1 MGKAERLEKILYLIQ
16 NSNFI
21 SPVELAE
28 KMDVSLVT
36 IRRDLK
42 KLADQKSII
51 KEYNTIKIARDY
63 DKRFHERHNTN
74 LEQKRI
80 IAELAKRFVQSGD
93 TLFLDTSTTCY
104 EFARTLALSSQNLH
118 IITNNIYM
126 AVELMNI
133 YKIDLVLV
141 GGNIR
146 HGYYST
152 VGPLAEKMLSNIKV
166 NKFFFSCTMLDTRG
180 IYESSVLEGNIKVKM
195 FENSRLHYL
204 LVDSSKFNKASIFRT
219 TGIENLDV
227 IITDKS
233 LSKEY
238 LDKLKYRN
246 IEVITPKNNE
256 ESYQV

>member
-1 MGKAERLEKILYLIQ
+1 MGKAERLEKIMDLIQ

-21 SPVELAE
+21 SPLELAE

-42 KLADQKSII
+42 KLAEERSII

-80 IAELAKRFVQSGD
+80 IAELAKRLVQSGD

-126 AVELMNI
+126 AVELMSI
-133 YKIDLVLV
+133 YKIDLVLL

-146 HGYYST
+146 HGYFST
-152 VGPLAEKMLSNIKV
+152 IGPLAEKMLSNIKV
-166 NKFFFSCTMLDTRG
+166 NKFFFSCTMLDENG
-180 IYESSVLEGNIKVKM
+180 IYESNILEGNIKVKM

-204 LVDSSKFNKASIFRT
+204 LVDSTKFDKASIFRT
-219 TGIENLDV
+219 TGIENIDALIADKPLPNKYLDILKDKNIE
-227 IITDKS
+227 IITP
-233 LSKEY
+233 
-238 LDKLKYRN
+238 
-246 IEVITPKNNE
+246 V
-256 ESYQV
+256 

>member
-1 MGKAERLEKILYLIQ
+1 MGKAERLEKIMDLIQ

-21 SPVELAE
+21 SPLELAE

-42 KLADQKSII
+42 KLAEERSII

-63 DKRFHERHNTN
+63 DKRFHERHHTN

-80 IAELAKRFVQSGD
+80 IAELAKRLVQAGD

-126 AVELMNI
+126 AVELMSI
-133 YKIDLVLV
+133 YKIDLVLL

-146 HGYYST
+146 HGYFST
-152 VGPLAEKMLSNIKV
+152 IGPLAEKMLSNIKV
-166 NKFFFSCTMLDTRG
+166 NKFFFSCTMLDENG
-180 IYESSVLEGNIKVKM
+180 IYESNILEGNIKVKM

-204 LVDSSKFNKASIFRT
+204 LVDSTKFDKASIFRT
-219 TGIENLDV
+219 TGIENIDAL
-227 IITDKS
+227 ITDKP
-233 LSKEY
+233 LPNEY
-238 LDKLKYRN
+238 LDILKDKN
-246 IEVITPKNNE
+246 IEIITPLKMD
-256 ESYQV
+256 

>member
-1 MGKAERLEKILYLIQ
+1 MGKAERLEKIMDLIQ

-21 SPVELAE
+21 SPLELAE

-42 KLADQKSII
+42 KLAEERSII

-63 DKRFHERHNTN
+63 DKRFHERHHTN

-80 IAELAKRFVQSGD
+80 IAELAKKLVQAGD

-126 AVELMNI
+126 AVELMSI
-133 YKIDLVLV
+133 YKIDLVLL

-146 HGYYST
+146 HGYFST
-152 VGPLAEKMLSNIKV
+152 IGPLAEKMLSNIKV
-166 NKFFFSCTMLDTRG
+166 NKFFFSCTMLDENG
-180 IYESSVLEGNIKVKM
+180 IYESNILEGNIKVKM

-204 LVDSSKFNKASIFRT
+204 LVDSTKFDKASIFRT
-219 TGIENLDV
+219 TGIENIDAL
-227 IITDKS
+227 ITDKP
-233 LSKEY
+233 LPNEY
-238 LDKLKYRN
+238 LDILKDKN
-246 IEVITPKNNE
+246 IEIITPLKMD
-256 ESYQV
+256 

>member
-1 MGKAERLEKILYLIQ
+1 MGKAERLEKIMDLIQ

-21 SPVELAE
+21 SPLELAE

-42 KLADQKSII
+42 KLAEERSII

-63 DKRFHERHNTN
+63 DKRFHERHHTN

-80 IAELAKRFVQSGD
+80 IAELAKRLVQAGD

-126 AVELMNI
+126 AVELMSI
-133 YKIDLVLV
+133 YKIDLVLL

-146 HGYYST
+146 HGYFST
-152 VGPLAEKMLSNIKV
+152 IGPLAEKMLSNIKV
-166 NKFFFSCTMLDTRG
+166 NKFFFSCTMLDENG
-180 IYESSVLEGNIKVKM
+180 IYESNILEGNIKVKM

-204 LVDSSKFNKASIFRT
+204 LVDSTKFNKASIFRT
-219 TGIENLDV
+219 TGIENIDAL
-227 IITDKS
+227 ITDKP
-233 LSKEY
+233 LPNEY
-238 LDKLKYRN
+238 LDILKDKN
-246 IEVITPKNNE
+246 IEIITPLKMD
-256 ESYQV
+256 

>member
-1 MGKAERLEKILYLIQ
+1 MSKAERLEKMLDLIQ

-28 KMDVSLVT
+28 KMNVSLVT

-42 KLADQKSII
+42 KLAEQKSII

-63 DKRFHERHNTN
+63 DKRFHERLNAN
-74 LEQKRI
+74 KRM
-80 IAELAKRFVQSGD
+80 IAELAKKYVQSGD
-93 TLFLDTSTTCY
+93 TIFLDTSTTCY
-104 EFARTLALSSQNLH
+104 EFARTLALTSHNLH

-126 AVELMNI
+126 AVELMSI

-146 HGYYST
+146 HGYFST
-152 VGPLAEKMLSNIKV
+152 IGPLAEKMLSNIKV
-166 NKFFFSCTMLDTRG
+166 TKFFFSCTMLDTRG

-204 LVDSSKFNKASIFRT
+204 LVDSSKFDKASIFRT
-219 TGIENLDV
+219 TGIESVDS
-227 IITDKS
+227 IITDKP
-233 LSKEY
+233 LPKEY
-238 LDKLKYRN
+238 LDKLKN
-246 IEVITPKNNE
+246 KDIEIIPPLE
-256 ESYQV
+256 ID

>member
-1 MGKAERLEKILYLIQ
+1 MSKAEKLEKILNLIQ
-16 NSNFI
+16 NSSFI
-21 SPVELAE
+21 SPVELAK

-42 KLADQKSII
+42 KLADQRSII
-51 KEYNTIKIARDY
+51 KEYNTIKITRDY
-63 DKRFHERHNTN
+63 DKRFHERHHTN

-80 IAELAKRFVQSGD
+80 IAELAKRFVQPGD
-93 TLFLDTSTTCY
+93 TLFLDTSSTCY
-104 EFARTLALSSQNLH
+104 EFARTLALSAQNLH

-126 AVELMNI
+126 TVELMNI

-146 HGYYST
+146 QGYFST

-195 FENSRLHYL
+195 FENSRFHYL
-204 LVDSSKFNKASIFRT
+204 LVDSI
-219 TGIENLDV
+219 
-227 IITDKS
+227 
-233 LSKEY
+233 
-238 LDKLKYRN
+238 
-246 IEVITPKNNE
+246 
-256 ESYQV
+256 

>member
-1 MGKAERLEKILYLIQ
+1 MGKAERLEKIMDLIQ

-21 SPVELAE
+21 SPLELAE

-42 KLADQKSII
+42 KLAEERSII

-80 IAELAKRFVQSGD
+80 IAELAKRLVQSGD

-126 AVELMNI
+126 AVELMSI
-133 YKIDLVLV
+133 YKIDLILV

-146 HGYYST
+146 HGYFST
-152 VGPLAEKMLSNIKV
+152 IGPLAEKMLSNIKV
-166 NKFFFSCTMLDTRG
+166 NKFFFSCTMLDENG
-180 IYESSVLEGNIKVKM
+180 IYESNILEGNIKVKM

-204 LVDSSKFNKASIFRT
+204 LVDSTKFDKASIFRT
-219 TGIENLDV
+219 TGIENIDAL
-227 IITDKS
+227 ITDKP
-233 LSKEY
+233 LPNEY
-238 LDKLKYRN
+238 LDILKDKN
-246 IEVITPKNNE
+246 IEIITPLKMD
-256 ESYQV
+256 

>member
-1 MGKAERLEKILYLIQ
+1 MGKAERLEKIMDLIQ

-21 SPVELAE
+21 SPLELAE

-42 KLADQKSII
+42 KLAEERSII

-80 IAELAKRFVQSGD
+80 IAELAKRLVQAGD

-104 EFARTLALSSQNLH
+104 EFARTLALSSQSLH

-126 AVELMNI
+126 AVELMSI
-133 YKIDLVLV
+133 YKIDLILV

-146 HGYYST
+146 HGYFST
-152 VGPLAEKMLSNIKV
+152 IGPLAEKMLSNIKV
-166 NKFFFSCTMLDTRG
+166 NKFFFSCTMLDENG
-180 IYESSVLEGNIKVKM
+180 IYESNILEGNIKVKM

-204 LVDSSKFNKASIFRT
+204 LVDSTKFDKASIFRT
-219 TGIENLDV
+219 TGIENIDAL
-227 IITDKS
+227 ITDKP
-233 LSKEY
+233 LPNEY
-238 LDKLKYRN
+238 LDILKDKN
-246 IEVITPKNNE
+246 IEIITPLKMD
-256 ESYQV
+256 